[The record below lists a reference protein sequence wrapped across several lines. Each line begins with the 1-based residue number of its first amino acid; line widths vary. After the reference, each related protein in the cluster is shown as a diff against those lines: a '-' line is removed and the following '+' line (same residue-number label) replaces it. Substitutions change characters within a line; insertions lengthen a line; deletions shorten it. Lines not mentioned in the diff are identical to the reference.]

1 MRYDNKREFSW
12 FEMAIGF
19 VLLFMY
25 CVVVVFWQCVFWVF
39 NLPARAVKAVRGVK
53 CK

>member
-25 CVVVVFWQCVFWVF
+25 CVVVVFGQCVRWVF
-39 NLPARAVKAVRGVK
+39 NLPARFVRGVK
-53 CK
+53 RK